1 MYIFLLLFALLII
14 STVSFK
20 DIKMI
25 SYVHIAGM
33 LSLLAIVFKTAIIIN
48 KTEVMLLGNE
58 FFLIDSLSIIQMI
71 IISVVSFIS
80 ILCSH
85 TYIQD
90 ELDADAI
97 KPRKAKMYYM
107 LIDLFIF
114 SMYFVAVSN
123 NIAGMWIGLE
133 GTTLSIAFLIAFRRD
148 KLALEAAWK
157 YIIVCSLG
165 IGLGL
170 VGIVLFIYSVG
181 MGAEMEVLNW
191 TYIIKNYSLFDKD
204 IVKIAFAFIFIGV
217 GTKAGIVP
225 MHTWM
230 PDGYSEAP
238 SPVAMISG
246 ILLNV
251 ALYVIVRFYII
262 MRFIYGMDN
271 IRYLFIIFA
280 CFSLIV
286 AVFSMLKQ
294 GNFKRLLAFSSVEN
308 IGIITLGLG
317 IGAYVSVLGA
327 LIHSIIHSFAKTL
340 LFITAGNM
348 QRGIHTNR
356 VDKIEA
362 LIKIMP
368 KNAIIMIIGMLVLT
382 GMPPFAAFFS
392 EFYILAGAIQSGH
405 YFSGVLLAIC
415 ILIAFAAFINILF
428 KMIFKF
434 EKDTEY
440 KTLKADN
447 KNMLSIVATLTFIV
461 LISLTWPTLFH
472 SILSKATL
480 IICGVQ

>member
-1 MYIFLLLFALLII
+1 MYIFLLLFVLLILSSI
-14 STVSFK
+14 FFK
-20 DIKMI
+20 DIKII
-25 SYVHIAGM
+25 SYIHIAGM
-33 LSLLAIVFKTAIIIN
+33 ISLLAMVFRTLLIVN
-48 KTEVMLLGNE
+48 KTEEIFLGNE
-58 FFLIDSLSIIQMI
+58 FFLIDSLSVIQMI

-80 ILCSH
+80 ILYSH
-85 TYIQD
+85 NYIQD
-90 ELDADAI
+90 ELSGGVI
-97 KPRKAKMYYM
+97 KIEKAKMYYM
-107 LIDLFIF
+107 LIDLFVF
-114 SMYFVAVSN
+114 SMYFVTVSN

-133 GTTLSIAFLIAFRRD
+133 GTTLSIAFLVAFRRD
-148 KLALEAAWK
+148 KPSLEAAWK

-181 MGAEMEVLNW
+181 MGAELDVLNW
-191 TYIIKNYSLFDKD
+191 SYIVKNYQVFDRN

-217 GTKAGIVP
+217 GTKAGIAP

-280 CFSLIV
+280 CFSLVV

-294 GNFKRLLAFSSVEN
+294 GNFKRLLAFSSIEN

-317 IGAYVSVLGA
+317 IGVYVSVLGA

-340 LFITAGNM
+340 LFITAGNI
-348 QRGIHTNR
+348 QRALKTNR

-368 KNAIIMIIGMLVLT
+368 KNAIVMIIGMLILT

-392 EFYILAGAIQSGH
+392 EFYILAGAIQYGH
-405 YFSGVLLAIC
+405 YVSGILLAIC

-428 KMIFKF
+428 KMIFKLD
-434 EKDTEY
+434 KDIEY
-440 KTLKADN
+440 KTLEADN
-447 KNMLSIVATLTFIV
+447 KNMLSIVVTLTFIV
-461 LISLTWPTLFH
+461 VISLTWSNLFR

>member
-1 MYIFLLLFALLII
+1 MYIFLLLFVLLIV
-14 STVSFK
+14 STISFK
-20 DIKMI
+20 DIKII
-25 SYVHIAGM
+25 SYAHIAGM
-33 LSLLAIVFKTAIIIN
+33 LLLLAMVFQTLIMVN
-48 KTEVMLLGNE
+48 KTEVIFLGNE
-58 FFLIDSLSIIQMI
+58 FFMIDSLSAIQMI

-80 ILCSH
+80 ILYSH
-85 TYIQD
+85 NYIQD
-90 ELDADAI
+90 QLEDDAI
-97 KPRKAKMYYM
+97 KPEKAKLYYM

-114 SMYFVAVSN
+114 SMYFVSASN

-133 GTTLSIAFLIAFRRD
+133 GTTLSIAFLIGFRRD
-148 KLALEAAWK
+148 KLSLEAAWK
-157 YIIVCSLG
+157 YIIICSLG

-181 MGAEMEVLNW
+181 MGAELEVLNW
-191 TYIIKNYSLFDKD
+191 TYIIKNYQVFDRD
-204 IVKIAFAFIFIGV
+204 IVKIAFAFIFIGI
-217 GTKAGIVP
+217 GTKAGIAP

-271 IRYLFIIFA
+271 VRYLFIIFA
-280 CFSLIV
+280 CFSLLV
-286 AVFSMLKQ
+286 AAFSMLKQ
-294 GNFKRLLAFSSVEN
+294 GNFKRLLAFSSIEN

-317 IGAYVSVLGA
+317 VGAYISVLGA

-348 QRGIHTNR
+348 QRGLKTNR

-368 KNAIIMIIGMLVLT
+368 KNAIVMIIGMLILT
-382 GMPPFAAFFS
+382 GAPPFAAFFS
-392 EFYILAGAIQSGH
+392 EFYILAGAIQRGH
-405 YFSGVLLAIC
+405 YVSGVLLAIC
-415 ILIAFAAFINILF
+415 ILVAFAAFLNILF
-428 KMIFKF
+428 KMIFKLD
-434 EKDTEY
+434 KDVEY
-440 KTLKADN
+440 KPLKDDS
-447 KNMLSIVATLTFIV
+447 KNMLGIVVTFTFIII
-461 LISLTWPTLFH
+461 ISLMWSNLFYP
-472 SILSKATL
+472 ILSKATM